1 MLLWGYTAQH
11 ASGMEKE
18 IGLGRLFQG
27 LLALVL
33 LLSVVVDAW
42 AEARQGPDIE
52 AFVQQGCPHCA
63 QAKDFLAQLAQR
75 SPELRIVIRD
85 VSHEPAA
92 MERLQQIAQQSGGAV
107 RVPTLLVRGQVVVG
121 YSTEAATDQLILELL
136 RAGRAQV
143 AQHGS
148 ASCAAEQVN
157 VCSADEP
164 EAPHDY
170 TLQLFGH
177 TLSLEQV
184 GLPLFTLT
192 LGLLDGFNPCS
203 MWVLL
208 LMLSLLAPLNDRRR
222 MFAVAGTFVAVQGIA
237 YFLFLAAWLNLFL
250 FVGLSRSSEI
260 VIALLAL
267 FAGAINLKDFF
278 AFGRGLSLSI
288 PQSAKPGIY
297 ERLRRI
303 LQAKDLTAAILATIV
318 LGVLVQLVEL
328 MCTSGF
334 PALFTRILTLRELD
348 GASYYGYLLLYDL
361 AYMLDD
367 LAILAVGVITLSQR
381 RLQEKEGRMLKLLSG
396 MVMLGLGIYLLL

>member
-1 MLLWGYTAQH
+1 MRSTEGKVWGLK
-11 ASGMEKE
+11 GV
-18 IGLGRLFQG
+18 LQG
-27 LLALVL
+27 LLVLFLSLTAAGNAVAHAL
-33 LLSVVVDAW
+33 
-42 AEARQGPDIE
+42 PNTDIE
-52 AFVQQGCPHCA
+52 VFVQQGCPHCA
-63 QAKDFLAQLAQR
+63 QAKIFLAQLKAYH
-75 SPELRIVIRD
+75 PELHIVISD
-85 VSHEPAA
+85 VSQDADA
-92 MERLQQIAQQSGGAV
+92 MQRLKQIAQQYGGAV
-107 RVPTLLVRGQVVVG
+107 RVPTFLVRGQVIVG
-121 YSTEAATDQLILELL
+121 YSTEASTERLILDTLKQGQSGAAL
-136 RAGRAQV
+136 DS
-143 AQHGS
+143 H
-148 ASCAAEQVN
+148 SCEAEQTNTCGGEV
-157 VCSADEP
+157 P
-164 EAPHDY
+164 KAPRDY

-184 GLPLFTLT
+184 GLPLFTLS

-250 FVGLSRSSEI
+250 LVGLSRISEI

-267 FAGAINLKDFF
+267 FAGAVNLKDFF

-297 ERLRRI
+297 ERMRRI
-303 LQAKDLTAAILATIV
+303 LQAKELTAAIVATIV

-348 GASYYGYLLLYDL
+348 GASYYGYLVLYDI

-367 LAILAVGVITLSQR
+367 LLILAVGVVTLSQR

-396 MVMLGLGIYLLL
+396 VVMLGLGVYLLLA

>member
-1 MLLWGYTAQH
+1 MIKMTIKSMSFLLGVLALLWLLPAAGDAMTDTAP
-11 ASGMEKE
+11 
-18 IGLGRLFQG
+18 R
-27 LLALVL
+27 
-33 LLSVVVDAW
+33 
-42 AEARQGPDIE
+42 PDIE
-52 AFVQQGCPHCA
+52 VFVQQGCPHCA
-63 QAKDFLAQLAQR
+63 QAKTFLAQLAQR

-85 VSHEPAA
+85 VSQEPAA
-92 MERLQQIAQQSGGAV
+92 MLRLQQIAQQDGGAAV
-107 RVPTLLVRGQVVVG
+107 RVPTFLVRGQLLIG
-121 YSTEAATDQLILELL
+121 YSTEASSDRLILDLL
-136 RAGRAQV
+136 KNGNPAA
-143 AQHGS
+143 AAMDS
-148 ASCAAEQVN
+148 LSCEAEQTNTCGGEVR
-157 VCSADEP
+157 
-164 EAPHDY
+164 EAPRDY
-170 TLQLFGH
+170 SLKFLGY

-208 LMLSLLAPLNDRRR
+208 LMLSLLAPLNDRKR

-250 FVGLSRSSEI
+250 LLGLSRISEI
-260 VIALLAL
+260 VIAALAL
-267 FAGAINLKDFF
+267 FAGAVNLKDFF

-297 ERLRRI
+297 QRMRRI
-303 LQAKDLTAAILATIV
+303 LQVKDLTAAILATIV

-334 PALFTRILTLRELD
+334 PALFTRILTQQALQ
-348 GASYYGYLLLYDL
+348 GANYYGYLLLYDF

-367 LAILAVGVITLSQR
+367 LLILAVGVVTLSQR

-396 MVMLGLGIYLLL
+396 LVMMGLGGYLLIPG

>member
-1 MLLWGYTAQH
+1 MNRFLQLLG
-11 ASGMEKE
+11 
-18 IGLGRLFQG
+18 
-27 LLALVL
+27 ALVL
-33 LLSVVVDAW
+33 LLSASGNAVADA
-42 AEARQGPDIE
+42 ARSADIE
-52 AFVQQGCPHCA
+52 VFVQQGCPHCA
-63 QAKDFLAQLAQR
+63 QAKTFLAQLGTYR
-75 SPELRIVIRD
+75 PELSIVIRD
-85 VSHEPAA
+85 VSQDAEA
-92 MERLQQIAQQSGGAV
+92 MQRLQQIAQQYGGAV
-107 RVPTLLVRGQVVVG
+107 RVPTLLVRGQVIVG
-121 YSTEAATDQLILELL
+121 YSTEAATDRLILDALKQSQPGAAMDSL
-136 RAGRAQV
+136 
-143 AQHGS
+143 
-148 ASCAAEQVN
+148 SCEAEQAAT
-157 VCSADEP
+157 CGGEAR
-164 EAPHDY
+164 EAPRDY
-170 TLQLFGH
+170 SLQLFGH

-208 LMLSLLAPLNDRRR
+208 LMLSLLAPLNDRKR

-250 FVGLSRSSEI
+250 LVGLSRISEI

-303 LQAKDLTAAILATIV
+303 LQAKELTAAIIATIV

-348 GASYYGYLLLYDL
+348 GAAYYGYLLLYDF

-367 LAILAVGVITLSQR
+367 LFILAVGVVTLSQR

-396 MVMLGLGIYLLL
+396 VVMLGLGIYLLLP